1 MRNTNRSSFTIGS
14 THLGILTLR
23 TGKFIAMGSRK
34 IKFRTLLFLLSP
46 LLFSALVSSYLIVSI
61 ASTELQSQA
70 NRFGQGVTDHLAIS
84 VLDHLIAND
93 RLSLNVLL
101 AELMKKD
108 NFDYASV
115 LDSSGNL
122 VAQAGRRSPN
132 SRMFSQ
138 QVTFQDS
145 VMGAVQT
152 GFRTDMLNSRIN
164 GLLIVCL
171 SAHALL
177 IAIVGFLIYC
187 YGDLIYL
194 LVALKRSV
202 TTKKTPSSTAEIVFD
217 EPAMERTFL
226 VLKLR
231 PARLLAK
238 NLPKI
243 RQAISLYGGRVE
255 QVGDDLLVT
264 FDQANQLF
272 QAVCSGLLTI
282 ELFSN
287 SNIQI
292 KAALHQARDVK
303 DNEAVEKA
311 RKHTS
316 YLASMAEHSFL
327 TSKQVAT
334 LLQTADKKSDAEK
347 YQLTNFHSTMTP
359 DGEVYMITGLENQ
372 ALIKAQA
379 LTLND
384 QSL

>member
-1 MRNTNRSSFTIGS
+1 MILRNGYFNT
-14 THLGILTLR
+14 
-23 TGKFIAMGSRK
+23 MGSSK
-34 IKFRTLLFLLSP
+34 AKLRTLLFLLSP
-46 LLFSALVSSYLIVSI
+46 LLLSALMSSYLIVSI
-61 ASTELQSQA
+61 TSEELQSQA
-70 NRFGQGVTDHLAIS
+70 NRFGQGVTDHLAILVS
-84 VLDHLIAND
+84 DHLVAND

-122 VAQAGRRSPN
+122 VAQAGRRTSN

-138 QVTFQDS
+138 QVTSQDS

-152 GFRTDMLNSRIN
+152 GFRIDMLETRIN
-164 GLLIVCL
+164 GLLMVCL

-177 IAIVGFLIYC
+177 IAIVGLLIYW
-187 YGDLIYL
+187 YGDLLYL
-194 LVALKRSV
+194 LVALKHSI
-202 TTKKTPSSTAEIVFD
+202 TTKKPSNSTVDIEANELV
-217 EPAMERTFL
+217 MERTFL

-231 PARLLAK
+231 PARLLTQ

-243 RQAISLYGGRVE
+243 HQALSLYGGRVE

-282 ELFSN
+282 ELFSHT
-287 SNIQI
+287 NIHI
-292 KAALHQARDVK
+292 KAALHQARDANDDV
-303 DNEAVEKA
+303 AVEKA

-316 YLASMAEHSFL
+316 YLASMAEESFL

-334 LLQTADKKSDAEK
+334 LLQMTDSESNAEN

-359 DGEVYMITGLENQ
+359 DGEVYIITGLENQ
-372 ALIKAQA
+372 ALIEAQA
-379 LTLND
+379 LKLND
-384 QSL
+384 RT